1 VNRRAFVFWLLLS
14 LCAAMVFGAMLW
26 LTHGVREAGLARWN
40 ADCERAAAE
49 ARADIEERTRLA
61 LWRMD
66 TLASSM
72 ILREERMVDRLFV
85 ENPNGAA
92 AMVPPPEVRLY
103 FQIVNG
109 GKPIAPEVGDKS
121 QASRLAEL
129 ARHLSGHPLAVT
141 DAPPDSA
148 VPQETSLHEPSPEIL
163 QQEGALALNSSRRKN
178 ESAQE
183 LRKDADYQ
191 LQSNFA
197 EKAVRWRALDQNAL
211 GRQAANATQAAKPAV
226 ESHGDEL
233 VQSAAA
239 SPPVV
244 HRREIGPLRAVWSGD
259 ELFLLRRA
267 NLLDADG
274 RVIEQRLQG
283 CWMDVA
289 ALRSGLLGSV
299 ADLFAG
305 ASLPPVAATATADPL
320 ALVSLPFTLV
330 RGESP
335 AIQLPPRP
343 RFGLPLVLAWAGVG
357 IAFLTTAALV
367 IGLMRLSERRAS
379 FVSAVTHELRTPLT
393 TFRLYSD
400 MLEQGAL
407 KPEKQAGYLRVL
419 SREADRL
426 SHLVENVLA
435 FSRIERGSAR
445 SHVSET
451 TIDRFFESQRER
463 WSARLATAGLDLLVH
478 PAPGLSLRTD
488 LNALEHILFN
498 LIDNAAKYAAG
509 SDPPQVEISA
519 RAENGSL
526 VIEVA
531 DHGPGIAAEDHRRI
545 FRPFHKSAREAA
557 DTQPGVGLG
566 LALSR
571 RLAANLGGSL
581 TLANDL
587 SAGARFLLRLPA
599 LQARS

>member
-1 VNRRAFVFWLLLS
+1 MKHRAPVFGLLLS
-14 LCAAMVFGAMLW
+14 VCAAMVFGAMLW
-26 LTHGVREAGLARWN
+26 LTHGVREAGLARWS

-66 TLASSM
+66 ALGSSI
-72 ILREERMVDRLFV
+72 ILREERVADRLFA
-85 ENPNGAA
+85 ENPDGTTETNT
-92 AMVPPPEVRLY
+92 PPEVRLY

-109 GKPIAPEVGDKS
+109 GPPAAAGDQAQAARLADLALHLASHPLTAAAVPMDSVEPHDPSKPILPPEV
-121 QASRLAEL
+121 L
-129 ARHLSGHPLAVT
+129 H
-141 DAPPDSA
+141 
-148 VPQETSLHEPSPEIL
+148 QEE
-163 QQEGALALNSSRRKN
+163 ALRMNKIRRQK
-178 ESAQE
+178 ETAQE
-183 LRKDADYQ
+183 LRNDARYQ
-191 LQSNFA
+191 TSNNYA
-197 EKAVRWRALDQNAL
+197 EKSVRWRALDNA
-211 GRQAANATQAAKPAV
+211 GINRQ
-226 ESHGDEL
+226 
-233 VQSAAA
+233 AA
-239 SPPVV
+239 SPPQAQKAGTDSQRDELESSAEAPPPLV

-259 ELFLLRRA
+259 ELFLIRRA
-267 NLLDADG
+267 DLLHSDG
-274 RVIEQRLQG
+274 RRIEQRLQG
-283 CWMDVA
+283 CWMDAA
-289 ALRSGLLGSV
+289 ALRAGLLGSV
-299 ADLFAG
+299 ADLFSN
-305 ASLPPVAATATADPL
+305 ASLSPVHATATEDPL

-335 AIQLPPRP
+335 AIILPTRP
-343 RFGLPLVLAWAGVG
+343 RAGLPLVLAWLGVG
-357 IAFLTTAALV
+357 AAFLTTAALV

-445 SHVSET
+445 SQVT
-451 TIDRFFESQRER
+451 VIAIDAFFDSQRER
-463 WSARLATAGLDLLVH
+463 WSARLATAGLELVVH
-478 PAPGLSLRTD
+478 PAPGLGMRAD

-509 SDPPQVEISA
+509 SSPPQVEISA
-519 RAENGSL
+519 RSSNDSL
-526 VIEVA
+526 FIEVA
-531 DHGPGIAAEDHRRI
+531 DYGPGIPAGDRKRI

-566 LALSR
+566 LALSL
-571 RLAANLGGSL
+571 RLARELGGDL
-581 TLANDL
+581 TLTDH
-587 SAGARFLLRLPA
+587 SPQGARFILRLE
-599 LQARS
+599 QGRI